1 MSAKTRIAILG
12 LRKSGLFCHSERSEE
27 SLSGLCS
34 GKERGIPR
42 FARNDKRVGHI
53 FRALNPAKLPYA
65 GSARHLGGFR
75 FADEDVAEDKHIHFG
90 AQKTFDGFLRTANDR
105 FVVVEGS
112 IQHHGHAGEIGKL
125 PDQPP
130 IARVRFLRHGL
141 EAPGAVHVGGRRN
154 RFARFPGRTE

>member
-65 GSARHLGGFR
+65 GSARHVGGFR
-75 FADEDVAEDKHIHFG
+75 CADDEVALAKHIPFF
-90 AQKTFDGFLRTANDR
+90 AQQTF
-105 FVVVEGS
+105 
-112 IQHHGHAGEIGKL
+112 HG
-125 PDQPP
+125 
-130 IARVRFLRHGL
+130 VRQYG
-141 EAPGAVHVGGRRN
+141 
-154 RFARFPGRTE
+154 